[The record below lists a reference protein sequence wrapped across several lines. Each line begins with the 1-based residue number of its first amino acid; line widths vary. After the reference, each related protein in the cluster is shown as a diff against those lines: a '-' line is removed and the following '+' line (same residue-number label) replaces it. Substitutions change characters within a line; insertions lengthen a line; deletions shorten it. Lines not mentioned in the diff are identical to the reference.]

1 MDNAIVI
8 AIIAAIIAPPLTVG
22 LPLAIFQW
30 RQNLAM
36 ESRLR
41 TEIKAV
47 AESIDRTKR
56 ELEGDIEAVEKRL
69 NDRIDRLDDKVERLV
84 GESEARLNERL
95 NRSDDKVERLV
106 GESEARLNSRI
117 DRSDDK
123 IDRLIGDVGLV
134 KGAVIGLSAESGAR
148 EPVATS

>member
-36 ESRLR
+36 ENRLR
-41 TEIKAV
+41 AEIKAV
-47 AESIDRTKR
+47 AESLEGTKR
-56 ELEGDIEAVEKRL
+56 ELEGDIKAVEKRL

-84 GESEARLNERL
+84 GESEARLNARIDRL
-95 NRSDDKVERLV
+95 DDKVEH
-106 GESEARLNSRI
+106 
-117 DRSDDK
+117 
-123 IDRLIGDVGLV
+123 LIGDVGLV
-134 KGAVIGLSAESGAR
+134 KGAVLGLSSESGAR
-148 EPVATS
+148 EPVATG